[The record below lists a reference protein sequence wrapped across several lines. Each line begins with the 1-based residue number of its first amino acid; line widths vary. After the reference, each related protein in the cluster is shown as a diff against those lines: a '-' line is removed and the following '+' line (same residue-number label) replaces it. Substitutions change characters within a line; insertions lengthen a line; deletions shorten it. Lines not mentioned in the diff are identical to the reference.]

1 MNVRYVITADYEKK
15 TLGKSGKNEPKTN
28 PNEPKFKK
36 AKMNVSTI
44 STKDYENISN
54 CTLAENKPN
63 FNPKQSQS
71 NPICRGVASGET
83 GSNPI
88 LVDCWSGFVDNLW
101 VKIENLIV
109 LGDKMAKSGL
119 PKLVVFGD
127 PTKGHVTEII
137 AEFLDFAKGKAEVIV
152 SCGIEECTAD
162 ILKEA
167 DFAVV
172 FGGDGSI
179 TSAARQLSQV
189 NVPVIGVNL
198 GKLGYLAEFNVAELK
213 EFFPSVTSGKARTG
227 KRMMLSCGILGD
239 GQEKFRSAAINDVVI
254 TAGPPFK
261 MIELQISVDGQPLAG
276 CISDGLIIST
286 PTGSTAYNLSC
297 GGPILSPKME
307 AMVITPMC
315 PHSLSF
321 RPIVINADSKVE
333 VFGVRVNEGTTVSM
347 DGQVSC
353 KLSID
358 DVVRIERHKGDFLV
372 VNNPLRTQWDTLA
385 TKLSW
390 AEKPKY
396 KRNGKPTN

>member
-1 MNVRYVITADYEKK
+1 
-15 TLGKSGKNEPKTN
+15 
-28 PNEPKFKK
+28 
-36 AKMNVSTI
+36 
-44 STKDYENISN
+44 
-54 CTLAENKPN
+54 
-63 FNPKQSQS
+63 
-71 NPICRGVASGET
+71 
-83 GSNPI
+83 
-88 LVDCWSGFVDNLW
+88 
-101 VKIENLIV
+101 
-109 LGDKMAKSGL
+109 MAKRGL

-127 PTKGHVTEII
+127 PKKGHVTEII
-137 AEFLDFAKGKAEVIV
+137 EEFLDFAKGKAEVV
-152 SCGIEECTAD
+152 ASCGIEECTVD
-162 ILKEA
+162 ILKET

-179 TSAARQLSQV
+179 ISAARQSSQV

-213 EFFPSVTSGKARTG
+213 EFFPSLSAGKAHIDR
-227 KRMMLSCGILGD
+227 RMMLGCTIFSNGR
-239 GQEKFRSAAINDVVI
+239 EKFCSAAINDVFI

-261 MIELQISVDGQPLAG
+261 MIELKMSVDGQPLAG
-276 CISDGLIIST
+276 CVSDGLVIST

-307 AMVITPMC
+307 AMVVTPIC

-333 VFGVRVNEGTTVSM
+333 VFGVRVNEGTTVSI

-372 VNNPLRTQWDTLA
+372 VNNPIRTQWDTLA

-396 KRNGKPTN
+396 KRDAVL

>member
-1 MNVRYVITADYEKK
+1 MGD
-15 TLGKSGKNEPKTN
+15 TN
-28 PNEPKFKK
+28 P
-36 AKMNVSTI
+36 
-44 STKDYENISN
+44 
-54 CTLAENKPN
+54 
-63 FNPKQSQS
+63 
-71 NPICRGVASGET
+71 
-83 GSNPI
+83 
-88 LVDCWSGFVDNLW
+88 
-101 VKIENLIV
+101 
-109 LGDKMAKSGL
+109 
-119 PKLVVFGD
+119 PKLVIFGD
-127 PTKGHVTEII
+127 PKKGLVAEVIQ
-137 AEFLDFAKGKAEVIV
+137 EFLDFAKGKAEVIA
-152 SCGIEECTAD
+152 SCGIESCTVD

-198 GKLGYLAEFNVAELK
+198 GKLGFLAEFNVGELK
-213 EFFPSVTSGKARTG
+213 EFFPSLTSGKAHID
-227 KRMMLSCGILGD
+227 KRMMLGCKIFSNGR
-239 GQEKFRSAAINDVVI
+239 EKFSSAAINDVFI

-261 MIELQISVDGQPLAG
+261 MIELKMSVDGQPLAG

-286 PTGSTAYNLSC
+286 PTGSTAYNLSA

-307 AMVITPMC
+307 AMVITALC

-333 VFGVRVNEGTTVSM
+333 VIGVRVNEGTTVSI
-347 DGQVSC
+347 DGQISC
-353 KLSID
+353 KLSIG

-372 VNNPLRTQWDTLA
+372 VSNPRRTQWDTLA

-396 KRNGKPTN
+396 KMS